1 MDFTGSRETIEKII
15 QDAAADLGYMIY
27 ESSVLLKG
35 EQSKLVIKIDSP
47 GSISHKDCSIFN
59 KEMIKRLDN
68 EKILPNYSM
77 EISSPGISRK
87 LRSIDEFI
95 RFKGSPVK
103 VIFESEGESKVIK
116 GIINNIIDTDIEL
129 KSDNKEII
137 IDYKTIRKAN
147 LEY

>member
-1 MDFTGSRETIEKII
+1 MDFTGSKETIEKII

-47 GSISHKDCSIFN
+47 GGISHKDCSIFN

-77 EISSPGISRK
+77 EISSPGLSRK

>member
-1 MDFTGSRETIEKII
+1 
-15 QDAAADLGYMIY
+15 
-27 ESSVLLKG
+27 
-35 EQSKLVIKIDSP
+35 
-47 GSISHKDCSIFN
+47 
-59 KEMIKRLDN
+59 
-68 EKILPNYSM
+68 M
-77 EISSPGISRK
+77 EISSPGLSRK

>member
-47 GSISHKDCSIFN
+47 GGISHKDCSIFN

>member
-1 MDFTGSRETIEKII
+1 MDFTGSKETIEKII

-47 GSISHKDCSIFN
+47 GGISHKDCSIFN
-59 KEMIKRLDN
+59 KEMIKRLDS

-77 EISSPGISRK
+77 EISSPGLSRK

-137 IDYKTIRKAN
+137 IGYKTIRKAN

>member
-1 MDFTGSRETIEKII
+1 MDFTGSKETIEKII

-47 GSISHKDCSIFN
+47 AGISHKDCSIFN

-77 EISSPGISRK
+77 EISSPGLSRK

>member
-1 MDFTGSRETIEKII
+1 MDFTGSKETIEKII

-47 GSISHKDCSIFN
+47 GGISHKDCSIFN
-59 KEMIKRLDN
+59 KEMIKRLDS

-77 EISSPGISRK
+77 EISSPGLSRK